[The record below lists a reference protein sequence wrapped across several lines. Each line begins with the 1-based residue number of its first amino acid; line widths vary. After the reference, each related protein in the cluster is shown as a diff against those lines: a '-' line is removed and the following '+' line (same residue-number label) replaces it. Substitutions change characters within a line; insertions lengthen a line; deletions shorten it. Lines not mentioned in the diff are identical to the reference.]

1 MTTSKSFVNC
11 RLEGEQE
18 TLKILRKVSKEL
30 INAKLVEALKAG
42 GELIKEEAM
51 RRAPVGSRPPR
62 RGVRTGRLKRSIQI
76 YTGFNEKKWEKN
88 KRIQVEAWYPENAIK
103 YKNGAKHRAAG
114 AFEYYAFAVEH
125 GTKFRGA
132 QPFLEPAMKAKRRYI
147 NKFVREA
154 LRKYAQEI
162 TQKLGK

>member
-1 MTTSKSFVNC
+1 MTTSKSFVYGK
-11 RLEGEQE
+11 LDGEQE
-18 TLKILRKVSKEL
+18 VLKILRKARKEL
-30 INAKLVEALKAG
+30 VDAKIIEALKAG
-42 GELIKEEAM
+42 GELIKDEAM

-62 RGVRTGRLKRSIQI
+62 RGVRTGRLKRSLQV
-76 YTGFNEKKWEKN
+76 YNGFNEIMLKKF
-88 KRIQVEAWYPENAIK
+88 KRIQVEAWYPENAMR

-132 QPFLEPAMKAKRRYI
+132 QPFLEPAMKAKRRYV